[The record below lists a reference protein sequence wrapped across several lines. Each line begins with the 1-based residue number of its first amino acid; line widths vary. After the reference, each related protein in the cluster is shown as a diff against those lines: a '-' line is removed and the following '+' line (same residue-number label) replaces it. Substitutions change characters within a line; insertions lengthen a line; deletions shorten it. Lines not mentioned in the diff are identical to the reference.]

1 MNGGSVTNLVNG
13 AIASAHASISGEPH
27 LLPTTTSDVAPTQF
41 FQSASLPIDSRVS
54 DKLKLKIWNE
64 AFVEFGSLLS
74 NPSLENKYQI
84 SFQNSDAGQ
93 PSSFCLEPAPKPK
106 KVLTIDM
113 WLHAFHIFVGVY
125 TKKHPSEAPA
135 LMKYGHTIQDL
146 AARGQNWRFYD
157 DNFRFL
163 RQTQASIV
171 PWGSIHWELWLR
183 SQYSQNKKLAAA
195 PNYGPPTHARQ
206 GTPFQVPK
214 GYCSKFHKGIPCLGC
229 DFKHSCFKCQGAHS
243 SKHCNFRTP
252 AEKPLSSAGRPT
264 KSSSPH
270 TSKN

>member
-41 FQSASLPIDSRVS
+41 FQSASLPMGSRVL

-74 NPSLENKYQI
+74 NPSLEKKYQI

-93 PSSFCLEPAPKPK
+93 PVSFCLEPAPKPK

-125 TKKHPSEAPA
+125 TQKHPSEARPHEIRA
-135 LMKYGHTIQDL
+135 YNSGFGSSRPELEV
-146 AARGQNWRFYD
+146 
-157 DNFRFL
+157 L
-163 RQTQASIV
+163 R
-171 PWGSIHWELWLR
+171 WELSFFEANS
-183 SQYSQNKKLAAA
+183 SQYCCMEFDPL
-195 PNYGPPTHARQ
+195 
-206 GTPFQVPK
+206 GTMASVAVF
-214 GYCSKFHKGIPCLGC
+214 S
-229 DFKHSCFKCQGAHS
+229 
-243 SKHCNFRTP
+243 
-252 AEKPLSSAGRPT
+252 E
-264 KSSSPH
+264 
-270 TSKN
+270 